1 MSEAPLVT
9 IGLPVY
15 NSEKYLPQSIE
26 SLLGQTYSDFVLVI
40 NDNASTDGTADICS
54 AYAAKDSRI
63 KYYRNNENIG
73 NPRNFNRVFELTQS
87 RYLKWSTS
95 DDYCEPTFIE
105 KALKIME
112 NDPSIILCY
121 PKSYVV
127 DALGENAEP
136 YEDNLHLIQDDP
148 VERFISLQQQ
158 IRLAHQH
165 LGLIRT
171 SLLRKTHLLRTHY
184 SSDINLLSEMTL
196 YGKFY
201 ELPERLFYR
210 RFHPESGSW
219 KRNDSEHNAKFYH
232 ASKARHETFWH
243 WRYQYTDYANVI
255 SSQISMVKKLSLL
268 KWLVKRS
275 KWQYK
280 DLVQDIND
288 FGRLTFS

>member
-1 MSEAPLVT
+1 MSKTPLVT

-15 NSEKYLPQSIE
+15 NSEKYLSQSID
-26 SLLGQTYSDFVLVI
+26 SLLGQTFSDFVMII
-40 NDNASTDGTADICS
+40 NDNASEDGTADICAS
-54 AYAAKDSRI
+54 FAAKDNRV

-73 NPRNFNRVFELTQS
+73 NPRNFNRIFELTQTP
-87 RYLKWSTS
+87 YLKWSTS

-112 NDPSIILCY
+112 DDPSIILCY

-127 DALGENAEP
+127 DELGENEEP
-136 YEDNLHLIQDDP
+136 YEDNLHLMQDDP
-148 VERFISLQQQ
+148 YTRYISLIEQ

-232 ASKARHETFWH
+232 ASKARHETFRH
-243 WRYQYTDYANVI
+243 WRYQYADYSNVI
-255 SSQISMVKKLSLL
+255 SSPIPMAQKLALL
-268 KWLVKRS
+268 KYLLRRS
-275 KWQYK
+275 KWRYK
-280 DLVQDIND
+280 DLIQDIRD
-288 FGRLTFS
+288 FGRFTFS